1 MIQKCN
7 ENELVRGSII
17 PIGLVV
23 DTAAKERG
31 IGSKCPSETGGMSN
45 RYSNLAP
52 AAEVNRAVVKR
63 SGS

>member
-1 MIQKCN
+1 M
-7 ENELVRGSII
+7 LT
-17 PIGLVV
+17 IGLAM

-52 AAEVNRAVVKR
+52 AAEVNRAVV
-63 SGS
+63 